1 MMRNTKGI
9 RGITRALGTSR
20 GLARVLAATA
30 VCGAAVVGAAPA
42 AAAGEDPGGVS
53 SCPKGSLATSAIG
66 SYVGVAVP
74 VGAEGPSGAGS
85 AAEAVGQSGTTSE
98 VPMFGELVGRACY
111 QRNGG
116 TATMRFRWSSVG
128 RVQTGTFVYQL
139 FDCTT
144 GHTSAGLTRRLG
156 YETPT
161 GTSGHAEAT
170 VKVNPAHKYRMRIS
184 GGGSY
189 ERAPDGVYGLAGY
202 WSSEPPQGSPKWQGE
217 TTCA

>member
-1 MMRNTKGI
+1 MRNTKGI
-9 RGITRALGTSR
+9 PGTTRALGTSS

-42 AAAGEDPGGVS
+42 ATAGEDPGGVS

-85 AAEAVGQSGTTSE
+85 AAEAVGNSGTTSE

-116 TATMRFRWSSVG
+116 TATMRPPG
-128 RVQTGTFVYQL
+128 
-139 FDCTT
+139 
-144 GHTSAGLTRRLG
+144 
-156 YETPT
+156 P
-161 GTSGHAEAT
+161 AE
-170 VKVNPAHKYRMRIS
+170 R
-184 GGGSY
+184 

>member
-1 MMRNTKGI
+1 M
-9 RGITRALGTSR
+9 
-20 GLARVLAATA
+20 
-30 VCGAAVVGAAPA
+30 
-42 AAAGEDPGGVS
+42 AAGG
-53 SCPKGSLATSAIG
+53 AIG
-66 SYVGVAVP
+66 FYVGVAVP

-161 GTSGHAEAT
+161 GTSGRAEAT
-170 VKVNPAHKYRMRIS
+170 VKVKLRRTRLTRTTAAPAPSTGTRPRPL
-184 GGGSY
+184 GRR
-189 ERAPDGVYGLAGY
+189 RANRLLGQSV
-202 WSSEPPQGSPKWQGE
+202 
-217 TTCA
+217 

>member
-1 MMRNTKGI
+1 MMSKTNRI
-9 RGITRALGTSR
+9 RGMARALGT
-20 GLARVLAATA
+20 ATA
-30 VCGAAVVGAAPA
+30 VCGAAAVGAAPA
-42 AAAGEDPGGVS
+42 AVAGEDPGGVS
-53 SCPKGSLATSAIG
+53 SCPKGSLATSAVG

-85 AAEAVGQSGTTSE
+85 AAEAVGKSGTSSE
-98 VPMFGELVGRACY
+98 APMFGELVGRACY
-111 QRNGG
+111 QRTGG

-139 FDCTT
+139 LDCTT
-144 GHTSAGLTRRLG
+144 GHTSASLTRRLD

-184 GGGSY
+184 GGGVY
-189 ERAPDGVYGLAGY
+189 ERAADGVFGLVGY
-202 WSSEPPQGSPKWQGE
+202 WSSVPPQGSPKWQGE